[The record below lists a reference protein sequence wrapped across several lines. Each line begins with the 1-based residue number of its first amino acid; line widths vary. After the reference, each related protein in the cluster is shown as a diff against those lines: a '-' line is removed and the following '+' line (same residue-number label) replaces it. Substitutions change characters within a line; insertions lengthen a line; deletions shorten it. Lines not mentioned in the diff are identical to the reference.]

1 MVRQLPQARSVDE
14 PSSQRASQVGDRPGR
29 DYYLLFVCLIGVL
42 AVWIRPLASSL
53 SLDETGTFWVIR
65 GSLNDVIHRALD
77 FQGQFPL
84 YHAFLWGWS
93 KFAGTSEVA
102 LRLPSLFGGLL
113 ATWLCYRLALRLF
126 GEVSVARLTACIFVL
141 LQPVAFAAA
150 DARPYALALATLLG
164 ATLTLVRWRES
175 ERLRDGMLYVGL
187 TALTLYL
194 HYLFALALIPHALL
208 AYRQVRQK
216 GRRSAVAVAVAAGA
230 LALLLIPTIPHF
242 VDVFGR
248 RGAMSLS
255 TFGSILELLTWVA
268 PPMIVVSYLAGSLAK
283 LPDDSPA
290 PRTREVPRNLLPF
303 LGLWLVLPPLMLYV
317 AGRVSGIGLY
327 AERHFLSSVPALAL
341 LAASAFAR
349 LSVRRQRIGLIVLAM
364 LFVLSYSNPPSH
376 GLSDWQGAAQA
387 ASAVSEG
394 PETTVFV
401 YSGFSESSQMA
412 WILDKE
418 RSQLFL
424 APLAAYPVEGRAYP
438 LPLDLTD
445 RAKQYVERI
454 LVSETPDA
462 DRIILITTELT
473 STYDVWLTERTSL
486 LGYARRDVGEFGNVR
501 VLVFE
506 R

>member
-1 MVRQLPQARSVDE
+1 MVRQLPEARSVDE
-14 PSSQRASQVGDRPGR
+14 PSSQRVLEVGEGPGR
-29 DYYLLFVCLIGVL
+29 DYYLLAVGLFGVL

-53 SLDETGTFWVIR
+53 WLDETGTFWVIR
-65 GSLNDVIHRALD
+65 GSLSDVIHRALD
-77 FQGQFPL
+77 FQGQFPV
-84 YHAFLWGWS
+84 YHVFLWGWS
-93 KFAGTSEVA
+93 KLVGTSEVA
-102 LRLPSLFGGLL
+102 LRLPSLFGALL

-126 GEVSVARLTACIFVL
+126 GDVTVARLAACIFVL

-164 ATLTLVRWRES
+164 ATVTLVRWQES
-175 ERLRDGMLYVGL
+175 EKLRDGILYVGL

-208 AYRQVRQK
+208 AYRQVRRE
-216 GRRSAVAVAVAAGA
+216 GRRGAVAVAGATGA
-230 LALLLIPTIPHF
+230 LALLLVPTIPHF
-242 VDVFGR
+242 IDVFGR
-248 RGAMSLS
+248 RGAMSLF
-255 TFGSILELLTWVA
+255 TFGSTLELLAWVA
-268 PPMIVVSYLAGSLAK
+268 PPMIVVSYLVGSLVN
-283 LPDDSPA
+283 LPDEAPA
-290 PRTREVPRNLLPF
+290 PRRREVPRNLLLF

-317 AGRVSGIGLY
+317 AGRVSGIGLF

-349 LSVRRQRIGLIVLAM
+349 LSIRQQRIGLAILAM
-364 LFVLSYSNPPSH
+364 LFVLSYSNPPTH
-376 GLSDWQGAAQA
+376 GLSDWQSADQA
-387 ASAVSEG
+387 ANALSEG
-394 PETTVFV
+394 PQTPVFV
-401 YSGFSESSQMA
+401 YSGFSESSQMG

-438 LPLDLTD
+438 LPLALTD
-445 RAKQYVERI
+445 RAKAYVEGI
-454 LVSETPDA
+454 LVSEAPGS

-473 STYDVWLTERTSL
+473 LTYDVWLTERTSL